1 MTGIKAIERACEGY
15 GTARRTAAA
24 IIEQVGL
31 GVPVPDVAF
40 EFIREPYTVRLI
52 CAAYLNGREEGRA
65 AALCSPEC
73 ALAVESRKHPEVPR

>member
-1 MTGIKAIERACEGY
+1 MTSIKAIERAIGGY

-31 GVPVPDVAF
+31 DVSVADVAF

-52 CAAYLNGREEGRA
+52 CAAYLQGREESEKA
-65 AALCSPEC
+65 
-73 ALAVESRKHPEVPR
+73 K